1 MPLKFYETYQK
12 ELVEFKPIKKGEV
25 RLYTCGPTVYYDP
38 HIGNMRT
45 FLFYDLLQR
54 ALLFLGYEVKR
65 VMNIT
70 DVGHLI
76 SDADEGEDKMEKG
89 AKLSGQTV
97 WQVAERYTNVFKEDI
112 AALNILTPEVLEPA
126 TGHVPEIITL
136 VQKLLDKGFAYET
149 DEAIYFDVTKFP
161 KYESLTGQKFT
172 DMLTGAREEVV
183 TKNSKKHPA
192 DFALWFKT
200 VGRFAGHAMRWPS
213 PWGQGFPG
221 WHIECSAI
229 SRAFL
234 GQPFDIHAGGVD
246 HLFPHHPNEIA
257 QSEAAFGLPLANC
270 WLHGEFLLVAGE
282 RMGKSL
288 GNLFTLRDLRKNG
301 FTPLDFR
308 YLVLTAH
315 YQNKLNFTWPGLQ
328 AAARA
333 YQNLKSEIEN
343 FPGAGVADQ
352 AYLNQFTKHLENN
365 LDMPGALALL
375 WQLVKDKKIEG
386 AAKRATAAEFDK
398 VLGLN
403 LAHLKR
409 EPIPEEVLALVVQ
422 RDAARAGKNWHESDN
437 LRAQIESLG
446 FMVEDTAQGTKIRIR
461 K

>member
-172 DMLTGAREEVV
+172 DMLTG
-183 TKNSKKHPA
+183 
-192 DFALWFKT
+192 
-200 VGRFAGHAMRWPS
+200 
-213 PWGQGFPG
+213 
-221 WHIECSAI
+221 
-229 SRAFL
+229 
-234 GQPFDIHAGGVD
+234 
-246 HLFPHHPNEIA
+246 
-257 QSEAAFGLPLANC
+257 
-270 WLHGEFLLVAGE
+270 
-282 RMGKSL
+282 
-288 GNLFTLRDLRKNG
+288 
-301 FTPLDFR
+301 
-308 YLVLTAH
+308 
-315 YQNKLNFTWPGLQ
+315 
-328 AAARA
+328 
-333 YQNLKSEIEN
+333 
-343 FPGAGVADQ
+343 
-352 AYLNQFTKHLENN
+352 
-365 LDMPGALALL
+365 
-375 WQLVKDKKIEG
+375 
-386 AAKRATAAEFDK
+386 
-398 VLGLN
+398 
-403 LAHLKR
+403 
-409 EPIPEEVLALVVQ
+409 
-422 RDAARAGKNWHESDN
+422 
-437 LRAQIESLG
+437 
-446 FMVEDTAQGTKIRIR
+446 
-461 K
+461 